1 MQHQADIS
9 ETVFFRQYPEILE
22 TLLKD
27 HTTQQN
33 IFWATDSYA
42 GLGQGFQYLDLITTA
57 HIIGEHGMVIRPRAL
72 KTRGEQIGR
81 TKDMAE
87 VFTPSWVCNAQNNL
101 VDDAWFGHKGSF
113 NIEDDTSK
121 SWKATR
127 TPVAFPE
134 GKTWKDY
141 VRSTRM
147 EITCGEAPYLVS

>member
-42 GLGQGFQYLDLITTA
+42 GLGQGFQYLDPITTA

-87 VFTPSWVCNAQNNL
+87 VFTPSWYAM
-101 VDDAWFGHKGSF
+101 HKTTWWMTHGL
-113 NIEDDTSK
+113 DTKDHSIL
-121 SWKATR
+121 R
-127 TPVAFPE
+127 TILPNRGKLPE
-134 GKTWKDY
+134 HLSLFLRARHGKTMFVPPEWKSP
-141 VRSTRM
+141 VGKLL
-147 EITCGEAPYLVS
+147 IW